1 MSARAGLSKVQ
12 IVLIALVVA
21 AGLAGAAVLGL
32 RALEARKTAGL
43 AARVGA
49 YEVTQEQ
56 LALRQAHANVY
67 YPGSGTPEVALAQLI
82 QGYLAAELMKQQGVE
97 LDRATWLAE
106 EERIDKQTR
115 DPATLEKIKFVYAQD
130 HESYLYV
137 GILPDFAQSRIFKLF
152 RSSTS
157 FSEEARVKASA
168 FLDEAERQPAS
179 FAALA
184 EKNGLA
190 VRRLRVDPKTGLKPE
205 TAAPEREPAMRD
217 ASPKSEQEM
226 ALRAEFEAR
235 AGARDVEAARSLL
248 ERVAPLAEGQVYGNT
263 LEAPESY
270 EAVRLVR
277 RYADG
282 SAVVE
287 MVSFVKPDFGRW
299 FWAEAGKIPVTVF
312 DPALRDQ
319 FAREVSWAKQL
330 NLQ

>member
-1 MSARAGLSKVQ
+1 MSSSAGLSKVQ

-21 AGLAGAAVLGL
+21 AGLAGAGVLGL
-32 RALEARKTAGL
+32 RAFEASKTAGL
-43 AARVGA
+43 VARIGA

-67 YPGSGTPEVALAQLI
+67 YPGSGTPEVALAQLV
-82 QGYLAAELMKQQGVE
+82 QGYLAAELMKQQGVA

-152 RSSTS
+152 RSSSS
-157 FSEEARVKASA
+157 FAEEARVQASA
-168 FLDEAERQPAS
+168 FLDEAERQPVQ

-184 EKNGLA
+184 AKRGLA
-190 VRRLRVDPKTGLKPE
+190 VRRLRVDAKTGMRPE
-205 TAAPEREPAMRD
+205 KAEAEHEPAMRD
-217 ASPKSEQEM
+217 ASPKSQQEM

-235 AGARDVEAARSLL
+235 AGERDLEAARSLL
-248 ERVAPLAEGQVYGNT
+248 ARLEALTDGQVYGNT
-263 LEAPESY
+263 LEAPESF

-277 RYADG
+277 RAG
-282 SAVVE
+282 EGAAVVE

-299 FWAEAGKIPVTVF
+299 FWAEAAKIPITVY
-312 DPALRDQ
+312 DAALREQ
-319 FAREVSWAKQL
+319 FVREVSWAKQL
-330 NLQ
+330 KFN